1 MIEIRAESGRLEV
14 QSSMVTPC
22 GRMMMM
28 EIQNTSG
35 HLARTCELSGDFKYG
50 AVSGSRL
57 EACV

>member
-14 QSSMVTPC
+14 QSSMVTTC
-22 GRMMMM
+22 GRMAMI
-28 EIQNTSG
+28 ETLDLFG
-35 HLARTCELSGDFKYG
+35 HLVRICELSGAFKYG